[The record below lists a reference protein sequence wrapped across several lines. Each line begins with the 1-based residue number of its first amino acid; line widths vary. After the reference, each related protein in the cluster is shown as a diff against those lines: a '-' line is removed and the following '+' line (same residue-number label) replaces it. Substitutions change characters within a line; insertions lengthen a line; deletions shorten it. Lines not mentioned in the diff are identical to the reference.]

1 MNWFELVPIAFVAIV
16 CSDIGIH
23 CPVCIV
29 ARARAPMSR
38 TIPDRNA
45 RSSRWREP
53 LTGTREHKLKL
64 SAFGWCAV
72 PLDQLTGP
80 LRWISSIISC

>member
-29 ARARAPMSR
+29 ARARVQYL
-38 TIPDRNA
+38 DRNA
-45 RSSRWREP
+45 RSSRWREL

-64 SAFGWCAV
+64 SAFGWFAV

>member
-1 MNWFELVPIAFVAIV
+1 MNWFELVPIVFVAM
-16 CSDIGIH
+16 
-23 CPVCIV
+23 
-29 ARARAPMSR
+29 AERYL
-38 TIPDRNA
+38 DRNA
-45 RSSRWREP
+45 RSSCWKEL

-64 SAFGWCAV
+64 SAFGWFAV